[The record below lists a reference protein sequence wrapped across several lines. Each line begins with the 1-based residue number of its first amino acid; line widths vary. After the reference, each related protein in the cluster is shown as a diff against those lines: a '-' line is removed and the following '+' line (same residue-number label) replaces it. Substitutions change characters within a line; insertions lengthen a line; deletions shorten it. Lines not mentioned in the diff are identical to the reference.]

1 MSAEL
6 TAIARL
12 NERFLLDFP
21 HEAARS
27 LEKLPVAGMVEVLG
41 AQSPE
46 AQLASWQALAADRAA
61 EALLALPAAQA
72 AQLLTG
78 AESQVSL
85 RALSQLSAAQRE
97 TLLGPLP
104 EAAAAELRGLLQYP
118 AGSAGHLMDPRTGA
132 VNAGLCVDEAIDR
145 LRVNRHRGLREL
157 FVVDDQVKLVGQVE
171 LEDLLLTARDRRLRE
186 ITHAPPLVVREL
198 DRASH
203 IVKQVQLQPVHA
215 VPVVDAQ
222 QRLVGVIRQSEL
234 MTAARL
240 HSSIDLQTMVAA
252 GAGERALSSAGAAVG
267 HRLSWLLLSLLTVF
281 LASATAGIFEGTLA
295 RVTALAVL
303 LPVILGQSR
312 ITGSQSLTV
321 VLRGLFLGEVQPRHW
336 LSVAGKEIAAGL
348 LNGVLVSLVA
358 AVGVYLWSHSTSLA
372 LVTSGA
378 LLVSMMV
385 AGVTGGL
392 LPLLL
397 RAMGRNPARASM
409 LLLTT
414 VSDVVGIFAF
424 LGFATL
430 LLDLQ

>member
-6 TAIARL
+6 AAIAQL
-12 NERFLLDFP
+12 NERFLRDYP

-41 AQSPE
+41 GQSPE
-46 AQLASWQALAADRAA
+46 AQLATWNALSADRAA
-61 EALLALPAAQA
+61 ESLTSLPAEQA
-72 AQLLTG
+72 TQLLT
-78 AESQVSL
+78 ASESQACL
-85 RALSQLSAAQRE
+85 RALSQLSGAKRE
-97 TLLGPLP
+97 ALLAPLP
-104 EAAAAELRGLLQYP
+104 EAVAGELRALLQFP

-132 VNAGLCVDEAIDR
+132 VNAGLSVDEAIDR

-157 FVVDDQVKLVGQVE
+157 FVVDDTMQLVGQVE
-171 LEDLLLTARDRRLRE
+171 LEDLLLTARDRPLRE
-186 ITHAPPLVVREL
+186 ITRAPALVVREL

-215 VPVVDAQ
+215 VPVVDEHN
-222 QRLVGVIRQSEL
+222 RLVGVIRQAEL

-240 HSSIDLQTMVAA
+240 HSSIDLQTVVAT
-252 GAGERALSSAGAAVG
+252 GAGERALSSPGAAVG
-267 HRLSWLLLSLLTVF
+267 HRLPWLLLSLLTVF
-281 LASATAGIFEGTLA
+281 LASATAGIFEGTLV
-295 RVTALAVL
+295 RVAALAVL

-321 VLRGLFLGEVQPRHW
+321 VLRGLFLGDVQPRHW
-336 LSVAGKEIAAGL
+336 LLVAGKEIASGI
-348 LNGVLVSLVA
+348 LNGGLVSLVA
-358 AVGVYLWSHSTSLA
+358 AAGVYLWSASTALA
-372 LVTSGA
+372 LITGVA
-378 LLVSMMV
+378 LLASMVV

-414 VSDVVGIFAF
+414 VTDVAGIFAF
-424 LGFATL
+424 LGIATL
-430 LLDLQ
+430 MLG